1 MRTYEQIEELFK
13 QKGYIFFKGE
23 LNVNLF
29 AMRKA
34 VNTNIFDDEIYMVY
48 EEGGQKIVKMW
59 PCTTEAGKHYLN
71 SPMNPKGTA
80 IIVPGQYRGAY
91 AIGRHTNYEA
101 LRQQKPLKYWRDSD
115 RDSIHDLGG
124 KIYEEIGY
132 TNIHKAGADSSQVD
146 RWSAGCIVFKRVKDF
161 NEMMSIA
168 KKASKKYSN
177 SFTFTL
183 FQMIQAGN

>member
-1 MRTYEQIEELFK
+1 MNYEEIELLFK
-13 QKGYIFFKGE
+13 NKSYSFFKGD

-29 AMRKA
+29 AIRKN
-34 VNTNIFDDEIYMVY
+34 VSTNVFDDEIYMVY
-48 EEGGQKIVKMW
+48 EENGNKIVKVW
-59 PCTTEAGKHYLN
+59 TCTTEAGKYYLN

-101 LRQQKPLKYWRDSD
+101 LRQQKPLKYWRDND
-115 RDSIHDLGG
+115 KDSLHDLEG

-132 TNIHKAGADSSQVD
+132 TNIHKAGADSSLINN
-146 RWSAGCIVFKRVKDF
+146 WSAGCIVFKCVKDF

-168 KKASKKYSN
+168 RKAAKKYGN

-183 FQMIQAGN
+183 FN

>member
-1 MRTYEQIEELFK
+1 MSYEEIELLFK
-13 QKGYIFFKGE
+13 NKGYSFFKGE

-29 AMRKA
+29 AIRKN
-34 VNTNIFDDEIYMVY
+34 VSTNVFDDEIYMVY
-48 EEGGQKIVKMW
+48 EENENKIVKTW
-59 PCTTEAGKHYLN
+59 TCTTEAGKHYLN

-91 AIGRHTNYEA
+91 AIGPHTNYEA
-101 LRQQKPLKYWRDSD
+101 LRQQKPLKYWRDND
-115 RDSIHDLGG
+115 RDSSHDLEG

-132 TNIHKAGADSSQVD
+132 TNIHKAGADSTLVNN
-146 RWSAGCIVFKRVKDF
+146 WSAGCIVFKRVKDF

-168 KKASKKYSN
+168 RKAAKKYGN

-183 FQMIQAGN
+183 FG

>member
-1 MRTYEQIEELFK
+1 MTYEEIELLFTNK
-13 QKGYIFFKGE
+13 SYSFFKGD

-29 AMRKA
+29 AIRK
-34 VNTNIFDDEIYMVY
+34 VVSTNVFDDEIYMVY
-48 EEGGQKIVKMW
+48 EENGNKVVKKW
-59 PCTTEAGKHYLN
+59 ICTTEAGKHYLN

-91 AIGRHTNYEA
+91 AIGNHTNYEA
-101 LRQQKPLKYWRDSD
+101 LRQQKPLKYWRDKD
-115 RDSIHDLGG
+115 RDSIHDLEG

-132 TNIHKAGADSSQVD
+132 TNIHKAGADSSLVNN
-146 RWSAGCIVFKRVKDF
+146 WSAGCIVFKKAKDF

-168 KKASKKYSN
+168 KKAAKKYGN

-183 FQMIQAGN
+183 FD